1 MWFSL
6 HFCKKRKL
14 GKDMYIYIQYVE
26 KGYENKPKFSCEG
39 GGDFI
44 HGLFGLKKVCNFFF
58 TLIIHDKMV
67 SIDDFCKIFSAPQN
81 HMTTPH

>member
-14 GKDMYIYIQYVE
+14 GKDMYIYTVRGKGICIYIQYVE

-39 GGDFI
+39 GGGDFI
-44 HGLFGLKKVCNFFF
+44 HGLFGF
-58 TLIIHDKMV
+58 
-67 SIDDFCKIFSAPQN
+67 
-81 HMTTPH
+81 